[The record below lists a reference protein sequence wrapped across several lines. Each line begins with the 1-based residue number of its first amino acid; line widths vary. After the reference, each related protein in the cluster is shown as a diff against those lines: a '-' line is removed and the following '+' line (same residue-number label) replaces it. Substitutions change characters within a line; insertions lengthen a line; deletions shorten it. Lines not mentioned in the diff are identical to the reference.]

1 VEVHAQDRTVHPASL
16 LGIAVLEDNR
26 VRMVMSVDADI
37 PLVRSDKVSLGFQFE
52 AKGDPLWVR
61 GEVQSLIKLRNQ
73 DKKRMEVD
81 GSAVMMDEVTILAYI
96 GKREDQIMSAL
107 DKAYKR
113 LRKGKKGGKR

>member
-1 VEVHAQDRTVHPASL
+1 
-16 LGIAVLEDNR
+16 
-26 VRMVMSVDADI
+26 
-37 PLVRSDKVSLGFQFE
+37 
-52 AKGDPLWVR
+52 
-61 GEVQSLIKLRNQ
+61 VQSLVKLRNQ

-113 LRKGKKGGKR
+113 LRKGKKAGKR